1 MSLKIAAMAIG
12 LGAFGSLP
20 ASAAVVPAPA
30 GIAKSSVVVS
40 TSALGT
46 LGAAGENLASS
57 PVEQVRRYGGR
68 YYRGHYYRRG
78 YRGHWIGPAIV
89 LGTAAI
95 IIGGSIAESQARYR
109 DRWEMCAERYVSFSW
124 ADGTFQPFDGPR
136 RLCPYLAY

>member
-1 MSLKIAAMAIG
+1 MSLKVAALAIG

-30 GIAKSSVVVS
+30 SISKSSVVIS

-46 LGAAGENLASS
+46 LGAGGQSLAVS

-68 YYRGHYYRRG
+68 YYRGHSYRRG

-95 IIGGSIAESQARYR
+95 IIGGSIAESRARYR

-124 ADGTFQPFDGPR
+124 EDGTFQPYEGPR
-136 RLCPYLAY
+136 RLCPYLVH